1 MSGRLVR
8 VRDRHLRSSTY
19 VVAELE
25 ADRAVELIRSSV
37 GSWADE
43 VTDLGRVSAGLLKA
57 LSLKSGDF
65 KNIEEPPLPRG
76 QQTQMAT

>member
-8 VRDRHLRSSTY
+8 VRDRHLRSATY
-19 VVAELE
+19 IVAELE

-37 GSWADE
+37 GSWAVE

-65 KNIEEPPLPRG
+65 KDIEESPFPQRQPK
-76 QQTQMAT
+76 TAT